1 MILAIFLYSISLAAQ
16 LAAVICS
23 LRLFIRAKAYQLGCG
38 LIAMACVLMLGRR
51 ISPLFHAIND
61 SYINLLDAFL
71 AASISCLLFFGL
83 LAFRKILVD
92 LEYKNT
98 ALDLLNKTDFLTGAM
113 SKSEA
118 LVRTQLEID
127 RSFRLRKKLAF
138 LMIDIDHFKD
148 INDVFGHVM
157 GDIVLTNLVKRCQ
170 EELRAIDIFSRV
182 GGEEFLVVLPDTNE
196 AQAKEVAERLRKH
209 VEASSMGEALEE
221 DIFITISIGVSIF
234 DPSKSIDLSTSA
246 VMKLHYSACD
256 KAMYRAKATGRNKVS
271 L

>member
-51 ISPLFHAIND
+51 VSPLFHAIND
-61 SYINLLDAFL
+61 SYINLLDASL

-92 LEYKNT
+92 LEHKNT

-127 RSFRLRKKLAF
+127 RSFRFRKKLAF
-138 LMIDIDHFKD
+138 LMLDIDHFKN
-148 INDVFGHVM
+148 INDIHGHMM
-157 GDIVLTNLVKRCQ
+157 GDIVLMNLVKCCQ
-170 EELRAIDIFSRV
+170 EKLRAIDIFSRV

-196 AQAKEVAERLRKH
+196 AQAIEVSERLRKH
-209 VEASSMGEALEE
+209 IEASSMGKALEK
-221 DIFITISIGVSIF
+221 DIFITISIGISIF
-234 DPSKSIDLSTSA
+234 DPSKSIDMSTSG
-246 VMKLHYSACD
+246 VMKMHYSACD
-256 KAMYRAKATGRNKVS
+256 KAMYRAKDAGRNKVS
-271 L
+271 F